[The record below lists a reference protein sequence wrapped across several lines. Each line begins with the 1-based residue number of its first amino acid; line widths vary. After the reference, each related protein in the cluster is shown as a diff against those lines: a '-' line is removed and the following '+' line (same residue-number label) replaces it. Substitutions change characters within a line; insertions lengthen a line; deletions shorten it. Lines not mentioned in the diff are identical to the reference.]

1 MPGSAACRAIRT
13 AGRLKS
19 VAAADTLDIGRWTAL
34 WTSLGAHGDGLTVF
48 TRLAAAYGDAAR
60 AYHTAAH
67 IQDCLVQLDLSRTTA
82 RRPEEVEAA
91 LWFHDAVYQPDRSD
105 NEDRSAE
112 IARSTLQEAGVSSKE
127 VERVAE
133 LILATR
139 HTVIPSDPDAALL
152 CDIDLSILGR
162 SPVVFNRYERQI
174 RREYAW
180 VPDFKYRSTR
190 SEILQRFLQRRSIY
204 QTSLFRSR
212 YEVPARANLMR
223 LLKKLGA

>member
-1 MPGSAACRAIRT
+1 MPGTPPCRQAE
-13 AGRLKS
+13 S
-19 VAAADTLDIGRWTAL
+19 VAPADTLDLGRWTAL
-34 WTSLGAHGDGLTVF
+34 WTSLGAQGDGLTVF
-48 TRLAAAYGDAAR
+48 TRLAAAYSEAAR
-60 AYHTAAH
+60 AYHTATH

-82 RRPEEVEAA
+82 RRPEELEAA
-91 LWFHDAVYQPDRSD
+91 IWFHDAVYQPDRSD

-112 IARSTLQEAGVSSKE
+112 MARSTLQDAGVSSKE

-133 LILATR
+133 LVLATR
-139 HTVIPSDPDAALL
+139 HSVIPTEPDAALL

-162 SPVVFNRYERQI
+162 SPAVFNRYERQI

-212 YEVPARANLMR
+212 YEVPARANLTR
-223 LLKKLGA
+223 LLKELGA